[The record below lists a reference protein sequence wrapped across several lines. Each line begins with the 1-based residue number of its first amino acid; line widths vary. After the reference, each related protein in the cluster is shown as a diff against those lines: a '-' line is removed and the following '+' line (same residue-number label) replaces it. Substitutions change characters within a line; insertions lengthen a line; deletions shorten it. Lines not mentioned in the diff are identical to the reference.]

1 VSAHKELT
9 DLLAEDILNTEDGAG
24 SDLDYSRVEEDGV
37 WIAVRGNLDISALAS
52 TILRWHDAKV
62 AAL

>member
-1 VSAHKELT
+1 
-9 DLLAEDILNTEDGAG
+9 
-24 SDLDYSRVEEDGV
+24 VEEDGV